1 MLTSHSSR
9 TNNSWLGSASLHIL
23 TNYYLPLS
31 GALYAMNEVNITVVI
46 LILITIHLLCASVVL
61 LLISK
66 SVNRLRGLKGN
77 KYILK
82 HIEKLKYHKLL
93 VIFLP
98 LIGPIVGFALI
109 NGLEVGN
116 PEKGF
121 KVNSPEESSSI
132 SDGE

>member
-1 MLTSHSSR
+1 
-9 TNNSWLGSASLHIL
+9 
-23 TNYYLPLS
+23 
-31 GALYAMNEVNITVVI
+31 MNEVNITVVI
-46 LILITIHLLCASVVL
+46 LILITIHLLCAGVVL
-61 LLISK
+61 FSISK
-66 SVNRLRGLKGN
+66 SVHRLRELKRN
-77 KYILK
+77 KYVSK
-82 HIEKLKYHKLL
+82 QIEKLQHHKLL